1 MERPN
6 GLQRVRTAERLRL
19 QDHSLVRVRRPP
31 VLRVRD
37 HPPRWAEAAESPQG
51 AQPVHHTRRQQR
63 ASGRHPL
70 GSRLLG
76 PLQAGLRPRRA
87 RHLGWS
93 VSADSAR
100 QLQRIHLAGAGRR
113 RRDLLCGLFI
123 KLIDSE
129 HDAHAVLRVVRM
141 ADRNVHFGAD
151 STLLASNDVEGVTHG
166 DLVAGARWQQHPAAH
181 EVGHLLGLHHVAW
194 KSAACR
200 SDVLKCYGSN
210 LVEKLNVMG
219 TGDQLSLD
227 NAQPWRDRITAHT
240 GVDADLW
247 KVDWASAAA
256 ELWGTESFERIPKP
270 GLIDI

>member
-1 MERPN
+1 MAYKEFVPQSDFDSRIIPSFASADPRYF
-6 GLQRVRTAERLRL
+6 GLVIILRVALKQLNPPKGRNRFTTRDANNVPRVGMRWDHASWADFK
-19 QDHSLVRVRRPP
+19 QDFVRVVLATWDGAFLLTPP
-31 VLRVRD
+31 D
-37 HPPRWAEAAESPQG
+37 SYNEFIWPEQG
-51 AQPVHHTRRQQR
+51 
-63 ASGRHPL
+63 G
-70 GSRLLG
+70 
-76 PLQAGLRPRRA
+76 
-87 RHLGWS
+87 
-93 VSADSAR
+93 
-100 QLQRIHLAGAGRR
+100 R
-113 RRDLLCGLFI
+113 RRDLLCGLFL

-194 KSAACR
+194 KSTACR
-200 SDVLKCYGSN
+200 SDVFKCYGSN
-210 LVEKLNVMG
+210 LVEKLNIMG

-240 GVDADLW
+240 GIPADLW
-247 KVDWASAAA
+247 KVDWASGAA
-256 ELWGTESFERIPKP
+256 ELRGTQSFQRIPNP